1 MVSNKRAPGL
11 LAAVII
17 ACLVAA
23 LGFGRQVSTLASAEE
38 TGTHTL
44 GTTMDDGTVVT
55 IEAQADVL
63 PQGTTVEARL
73 VDDQK
78 VIDAVNGKL
87 QDGGNSA
94 TLVFHNEIYSAKENK
109 ERSVSDIIYFASAIG
124 E

>member
-44 GTTMDDGTVVT
+44 GTAMDDGTVVT

-87 QDGGNSA
+87 
-94 TLVFHNEIYSAKENK
+94 
-109 ERSVSDIIYFASAIG
+109 
-124 E
+124 